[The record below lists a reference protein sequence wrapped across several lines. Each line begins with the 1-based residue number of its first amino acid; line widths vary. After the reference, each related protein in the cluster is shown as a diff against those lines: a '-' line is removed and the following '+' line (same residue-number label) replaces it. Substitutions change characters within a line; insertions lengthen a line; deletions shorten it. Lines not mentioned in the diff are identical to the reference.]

1 MYLQRQW
8 SEARRQTR
16 SGHLTSPACGESLVP
31 VIGTAD
37 TEHTAVTGTR
47 CGRAPPTCLPTH
59 AWLLAVFRM
68 LGDASPVSSP
78 RALIKGVACKWPEF
92 LVTIK
97 LRKESSHPAAAK
109 LIH

>member
-47 CGRAPPTCLPTH
+47 CSRGPANLPADSRVALGCLQN
-59 AWLLAVFRM
+59 AWRRLSSFLAK
-68 LGDASPVSSP
+68 SPH
-78 RALIKGVACKWPEF
+78 KGCCLQMA
-92 LVTIK
+92 
-97 LRKESSHPAAAK
+97 
-109 LIH
+109 